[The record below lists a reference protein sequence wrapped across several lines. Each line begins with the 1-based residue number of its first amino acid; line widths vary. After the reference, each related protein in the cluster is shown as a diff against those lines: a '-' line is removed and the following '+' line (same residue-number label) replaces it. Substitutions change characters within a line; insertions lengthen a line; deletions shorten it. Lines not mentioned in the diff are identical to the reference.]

1 MLLLE
6 AVHVKKYFG
15 QRLVLDFE
23 RFSVYE
29 GERIG
34 IVGSNGQGKTTLLN
48 LLAGEIQPDEGQI
61 SRFCPVSFFHQLDP
75 PNPGEEEQELLRAFS
90 VKDKIYQETLSGGE
104 ATRLK
109 LASVLSQKVPMLFL
123 DEPTC
128 NLDYAGITLLQK
140 RLESYGGALLL
151 ISHDRAFLNSVCT
164 RIVEVQNGTLSFYEG
179 NYEEYLLQAQ
189 MKYQRMAFEYSQYQ
203 KERLRLQRSIQSAK
217 GRASQV
223 KKAPSRMGNSEAR
236 LHKRAAAE
244 SQEKISNAAKS
255 LESRLEQLEQKEKP
269 LELEPIQMNFAL
281 TDPPENRVVIR
292 GEGLNFSYKA
302 HEIFRDASFELK
314 KGEHIALFGPNGAG
328 KTTLLNMVLNQFPGI
343 HLAPK
348 LKIGYFA
355 QDVSGLSAQHTIL
368 EETLYPS
375 VQPEP
380 VVRTILARLG
390 FRREDVFK
398 PIGVL
403 SGGERIKVAIATLIV
418 SSCNC
423 LILDEPTNYLDLPS
437 IEALQQVLAEY
448 EGTLLFVSHDRQFVD
463 ALAQSLLLIE
473 KEKLIRFSGN
483 LTAYQQAKI
492 QPRPSE
498 THRQEKLMIEMRL
511 AELTARISSNPPDRE
526 TLETQWQDLVAKKR
540 RLETL

>member
-6 AVHVKKYFG
+6 AVHVKKYFA

-23 RFSVYE
+23 RFAVYA

-75 PNPGEEEQELLRAFS
+75 PNPGEEEQELLKAFS
-90 VKDKIYQETLSGGE
+90 VKDKICQKNLSGGE

-109 LASVLSQKVPMLFL
+109 LASVLSQRVPLLFL

-128 NLDYAGITLLQK
+128 NLDYAGIMLLQK
-140 RLESYGGALLL
+140 KLESYQGALLL

-203 KERLRLQRSIQSAK
+203 KERLRLQRSIQVAK

-255 LESRLEQLEQKEKP
+255 LESRLEQLKQKEKP
-269 LELEPIQMNFAL
+269 LELEPIQMNFAF
-281 TDPPENRVVIR
+281 TDPPENRIVIR
-292 GEGLNFSYKA
+292 GERLNFSYGTRV
-302 HEIFRDASFELK
+302 IFKDASFELK
-314 KGEHIALFGPNGAG
+314 KGEHVALFGPNGAG
-328 KTTLLNMVLNQFPGI
+328 KTTLLNMVLNRFPGI

-355 QDVSGLSAQHTIL
+355 QDVSGLSPQHTIL
-368 EETLYPS
+368 EEVLCAS
-375 VQPEP
+375 VQPEN

-398 PIGVL
+398 PIGLL

-448 EGTLLFVSHDRQFVD
+448 EGTLLFVSHDRHFVD
-463 ALAQSLLLIE
+463 ALAHSLLLIE
-473 KEKLIRFSGN
+473 KEKMICFSGN
-483 LTAYQQAKI
+483 LTAYQQAKNK
-492 QPRPSE
+492 PPSSGN
-498 THRQEKLMIEMRL
+498 RQQEKLMIEMRL
-511 AELTARISSNPPDRE
+511 AQLTARISSNPPDRE
-526 TLETQWQDLVAKKR
+526 ALEAQWQDLVAKKR
-540 RLETL
+540 RLESL